1 MVKDEKKKTA
11 VDRYKSPAR
20 KLIPFFKN
28 SRDKWKAKYQ
38 EVKYKAKLMQN
49 RIRYMGKRAVALKQ
63 KLKALEKELQSVKN
77 KKQNLA
83 HELECLKKTA
93 DTDQKSGKR

>member
-1 MVKDEKKKTA
+1 
-11 VDRYKSPAR
+11 
-20 KLIPFFKN
+20 
-28 SRDKWKAKYQ
+28 
-38 EVKYKAKLMQN
+38 
-49 RIRYMGKRAVALKQ
+49 LKQ

>member
-1 MVKDEKKKTA
+1 MVKDEKSKKA
-11 VDRYKSPAR
+11 VDKYKSPAR

-28 SRDKWKAKYQ
+28 SRDKWKAKYK

-49 RIRYMGKRAVALKQ
+49 RIRYMEKHSAALKQ
-63 KLKALEKELQSVKN
+63 KVKALEKELQSVKN

-83 HELECLKKTA
+83 HELKSLKKTA
-93 DTDQKSGKR
+93 DTGKKSGRQ